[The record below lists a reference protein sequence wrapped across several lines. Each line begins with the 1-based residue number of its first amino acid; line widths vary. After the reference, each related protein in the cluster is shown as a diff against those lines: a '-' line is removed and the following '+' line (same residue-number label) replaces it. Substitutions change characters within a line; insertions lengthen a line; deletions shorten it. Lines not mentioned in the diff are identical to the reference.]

1 MRLRPDLAVL
11 PLDDEAVAFSEAAQC
26 LLGLNASAARV
37 IRELQ
42 KGTGVDDVARVL
54 AAEGGV
60 APEEAGHWV
69 TATLDAFE
77 SHGMIGDGPVPPPP
91 SVAGSDEAAEGAA
104 RIADMP
110 PYAPFEPAMERR
122 YRLLETCALIR
133 FGARAQVRL
142 VNSVIGH
149 LATED
154 AAAPTVVIDL
164 RAEMLED
171 GNLRS
176 DIYRD
181 GVPVQCAP
189 QLSLLG
195 PAVKGALWQTAV
207 NAHDFLFY
215 IHAGVVGAGA
225 GCVLLPAAAG
235 SGKSSLTGALAHAG
249 FRYFSDEVAL
259 IERRTFRVP
268 PMPLAMGIKQSGWDL
283 MARYYPAIAE
293 MPTHRRND
301 GKVLRYVPPPDGA
314 AEKVAAPVSHII
326 FPRHQEDAPTELRP
340 VMRAEALGRLMG
352 ECLALRQRLDRQN
365 VGELVRWIAGIE
377 CYALNF
383 SSLDAAVELVAQAT
397 AHTR

>member
-1 MRLRPDLAVL
+1 
-11 PLDDEAVAFSEAAQC
+11 
-26 LLGLNASAARV
+26 
-37 IRELQ
+37 
-42 KGTGVDDVARVL
+42 
-54 AAEGGV
+54 
-60 APEEAGHWV
+60 
-69 TATLDAFE
+69 
-77 SHGMIGDGPVPPPP
+77 
-91 SVAGSDEAAEGAA
+91 
-104 RIADMP
+104 
-110 PYAPFEPAMERR
+110 
-122 YRLLETCALIR
+122 
-133 FGARAQVRL
+133 
-142 VNSVIGH
+142 
-149 LATED
+149 
-154 AAAPTVVIDL
+154 VVIDL